1 MNKKQRVLIILAI
14 ILITGT
20 IGAVLGYYYADSLKS
35 PVFKRDFEKG
45 FESEFEGEDNRTPP
59 KEFRDEIERARE
71 NFEIHVSI
79 KSAITLINIVIAVIL
94 IGMYVKIYR
103 EVRSDFTVGL
113 IVVMFALL
121 VYAITSNPFV
131 QYLFTF
137 RGFGLGP
144 FMSIPDVFTTVALSV
159 LLYLSL
165 K

>member
-1 MNKKQRVLIILAI
+1 MNKKQRILVILVI

-20 IGAVLGYYYADSLKS
+20 VGALLGYYYSDSLRS
-35 PVFKRDFEKG
+35 PVFKGDFERDFGKD
-45 FESEFEGEDNRTPP
+45 SNRTIPP
-59 KEFRDEIERARE
+59 REYKNEIDRAKE
-71 NFEIHVSI
+71 NFEIYVSI
-79 KSAITLINIVIAVIL
+79 KSAVTLINIVIAVIL

-103 EVRSDFTVGL
+103 EVKSDFTIGL

-121 VYAITSNPFV
+121 VYAISSNPFV

-144 FMSIPDVFTTVALSV
+144 FLSIPDMFTTVALSV